1 MFGVGCYTL
10 LTHRFCV
17 LLSCVVLWQIESS
30 CPEAL
35 LSTDDGVIA
44 SEVKAEEKGLSD
56 VVRLCL
62 GRPLNKAQQMSD
74 WERRPLRHQQI
85 LYAGIC
91 PVF

>member
-1 MFGVGCYTL
+1 L
-10 LTHRFCV
+10 
-17 LLSCVVLWQIESS
+17 

-35 LSTDDGVIA
+35 HQSFSPEDSLTAGKTTAV
-44 SEVKAEEKGLSD
+44 VKSEEKGLSD
-56 VVRLCL
+56 LVRLCL
-62 GRPLNKAQQMSD
+62 GQPLNKAQQMSD

>member
-1 MFGVGCYTL
+1 VADFA
-10 LTHRFCV
+10 
-17 LLSCVVLWQIESS
+17 VLWQIQSL

-35 LSTDDGVIA
+35 HYSLSDDGNVSA
-44 SEVKAEEKGLSD
+44 AEVMVKSEEKGLSD
-56 VVRLCL
+56 LVRLCL

-91 PVF
+91 TEL